1 MKKLI
6 VLIGFVL
13 FISSQLSSQIT
24 IQGKVTKLAP
34 NTTRIVLVEM
44 WYLDKWRQLDSTT
57 LNAAGYFRKKIMP
70 SYGQCR
76 LRVWGESKA
85 WLDFIYPKPSPKDTL
100 LDFGQLNM
108 GLMTGGTAYLDGAEN
123 EAYYQLT
130 SAQRRLQ
137 IKKDSITAIMS
148 SIVGVESS
156 TLEKLNA
163 LNAAQ
168 EKVIVDFNNYYKD
181 IAKKYPGTFSADIVA
196 KLFQTPCP
204 SEYPE
209 AEQKKY
215 ATKDLFSQKYQLD
228 RIPFSDLRILYH
240 NGTVKAINAFQD
252 KCYVN
257 NAEGMKAFIDRVFEH
272 RNGVE
277 EVDNWFFKYLLNRF
291 LDYKNEDA
299 VSHLLKFYAPDCSS
313 EDTHIGDGLKSLV
326 LALKSCEP
334 GKMMHEM
341 SFPDKDSKQH
351 SLMET
356 CTKNKMTLLMFWKS
370 NCSHCKE
377 FEPVLAELYKKYKPL
392 GLEVIGISQDKDSM
406 EWKTFLAQNP
416 QIPWFNVLMDDA
428 KRKECNLNFP
438 VPGTPTLIAI
448 DGKGVVMN
456 RMVVRNSLESYLE
469 EEFAKMK

>member
-1 MKKLI
+1 MKKI
-6 VLIGFVL
+6 IFL
-13 FISSQLSSQIT
+13 FGLFLLFSGHLVAQIT
-24 IQGKVTKLAP
+24 IKGKITKLSP
-34 NTTRIVLVEM
+34 NTIRIVLVEM

-57 LNAAGYFRKKIMP
+57 LNAAGYFRKKIVP

-85 WLDFIYPKPSPKDTL
+85 WLDFIYPKPSPKDTV

-108 GLMTGGTAYLDGAEN
+108 GLMTGGTAFLDGAEN

-130 SAQRRLQ
+130 SLQRRLQ

-148 SIVGVESS
+148 TIGAEPGAAEQLKSLSV
-156 TLEKLNA
+156 
-163 LNAAQ
+163 AQ
-168 EKVIVDFNNYYKD
+168 EKVIVDFNNSYNEV
-181 IAKKYPGTFSADIVA
+181 AKKFPGTFSADVVS
-196 KLFQTPCP
+196 KLFQSPCP

-209 AEQKKY
+209 TEQKKY
-215 ATKDLFSQKYQLD
+215 ANRDLFNQRYQLD
-228 RIPFSDLRILYH
+228 RIPFRDGRILYH
-240 NGTVKAINAFQD
+240 NGTVKAINTFQE

-257 NAEGMKAFIDRVFEH
+257 NGEGMKAFIDRVFEY

-334 GKMMHEM
+334 GKPMHEM
-341 SFPDKDSKQH
+341 TFPDKDGIQH
-351 SLMET
+351 SLMAT

-370 NCSHCKE
+370 GCSHCKE

-392 GLEVIGISQDKDSM
+392 GLEVIGISQDKDPI

-416 QIPWFNVLMDDA
+416 QIPWLNVLVDDA

-438 VPGTPTLIAI
+438 VPGTPALISI
-448 DGKGVVMN
+448 DGKGSVMN
-456 RMVVRNSLESYLE
+456 RMVVRGTLEDYLI